1 MSKTNFSPTFPMF
14 PGDAEAVVPS
24 DTINL
29 PEASVIYSGSGG
41 VIRVLTAQ
49 GSTVTFNSVLAGTIL
64 PVQVSRVFSTGT
76 TAVNMVR
83 IF

>member
-14 PGDAEAVVPS
+14 PGDAGAVVPS